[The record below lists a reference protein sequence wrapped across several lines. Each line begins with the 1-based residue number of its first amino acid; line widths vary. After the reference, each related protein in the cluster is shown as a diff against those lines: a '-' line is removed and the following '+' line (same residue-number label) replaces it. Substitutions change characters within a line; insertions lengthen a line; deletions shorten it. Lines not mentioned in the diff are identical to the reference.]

1 MLVILYLLSVKAS
14 VNATQGKVMF
24 YLNDVLK
31 GTVNV
36 DSKGMVSIVLKDLS
50 YGTYN
55 LNAKFSDDKGTY
67 LDSSSKTTFSVIY
80 PIKIVT
86 QNLKKYY
93 NESDRFSARVYGN
106 DGKIVSG
113 QKVKFTINNNVYENI
128 TDSKG
133 YAYLDIRLQP
143 GNYVVKTSYKDQEVS
158 NVIEILATLFDRD
171 MQILPSDIYEGE
183 NEVIKVVLPKDATGT
198 LNIKVN
204 NKEYR
209 VNLNKGIAEIN
220 VSGLKQGKYDVDAV
234 YYGDSHY
241 NSVKGKSSFTV
252 GKSQINIMAPDL
264 NIYCGS
270 SEKFV
275 VTLLN
280 HDHPIV
286 NANVKITLDGM
297 EYTKITDG
305 EGKASIDL
313 NLKKGIYNVISEYG
327 EYKKYSTINIHS
339 TIISND
345 LSCDFINFYYNAT
358 FLDSNGKPLAKSK
371 VSFIFDGKTPYT
383 VTGVTNDDGVAYLTK
398 DVLYSLGAVGSYN
411 VKIINPITNDLNYNV
426 ISVSKTLTVISLE
439 IVQNDETLTLLAK
452 INPESVDGKVKFMVD
467 GKEYLSDIRDGEAK
481 LSIPNLYSGTYT
493 VNASYAGNNYFK
505 PSVSDNIPLIVSN
518 IHIYAPDVSKYY
530 GGSERL
536 VVTLKDK
543 DRPISNAAITIN
555 INNFAYKRTT
565 NNEGTASM
573 AINLNSGVYNA
584 TIEYNGTKVQS
595 TVVVKNTVIS
605 NDISKIYRNATQYYA
620 TFLDSKGN
628 LLKKTPVKFNI
639 NGVFYIRNTN
649 EEGVA
654 RLNINLNPDVYILT
668 AYNPSSG
675 EQHSNT
681 ITVLSNI
688 VENNDLTK
696 YYKNESKFTFRLLDS
711 HGRPVGAG
719 VSATLNING
728 VFYVRSTNA
737 SGYVNMNINLNP
749 GTYIVTIE
757 YNGLMRSNTIKVL
770 PILKAK
776 DLYMKYND
784 GSKFEVTLLDGKGNP
799 FAGQYLTFNINGV
812 FYKRLTDSNGIARL
826 NVRLMAGQYII
837 SSMYD
842 NGAIISNK
850 ITISA

>member
-1 MLVILYLLSVKAS
+1 MA
-14 VNATQGKVMF
+14 
-24 YLNDVLK
+24 
-31 GTVNV
+31 
-36 DSKGMVSIVLKDLS
+36 SIVLKDLS

-93 NESDRFSARVYGN
+93 NESDRFSARIYGN

-286 NANVKITLDGM
+286 NANVKITLDGI

-305 EGKASIDL
+305 EGKAYIDL

-518 IHIYAPDVSKYY
+518 IHIYAPNVSKYY

-654 RLNINLNPDVYILT
+654 RLNINLNPDIYILT